1 LKLAEKQD
9 RSMTEQL
16 RGLSILVVEDEYFI
30 AMQIADAI
38 KCRGGSVV
46 GPVAGLKKAR
56 DLARQETIDGVIL
69 DLMLN
74 GRTTLSFADEL
85 MSRST
90 PVILATGYA
99 QSHIP
104 ERYSNLPQLTKPLRE
119 AALVRLIE
127 RTFRR

>member
-9 RSMTEQL
+9 QSMTEQL

-38 KCRGGSVV
+38 KCCGGSVV
-46 GPVAGLKKAR
+46 GPVAGLEKAR
-56 DLARQETIDGVIL
+56 DLARQETVDGVIL

-127 RTFRR
+127 HTFRR

>member
-1 LKLAEKQD
+1 
-9 RSMTEQL
+9 
-16 RGLSILVVEDEYFI
+16 
-30 AMQIADAI
+30 MQIADVI
-38 KCRGGSVV
+38 KCCGGSVV
-46 GPVAGLKKAR
+46 GPVADLEKAR
-56 DLARQETIDGVIL
+56 DLARQETVDGVIL
-69 DLMLN
+69 DLMLK
-74 GRTTLSFADEL
+74 GKSTLSFADEL

-99 QSHIP
+99 RSHIP

>member
-1 LKLAEKQD
+1 
-9 RSMTEQL
+9 MTEQL
-16 RGLSILVVEDEYFI
+16 RGLSILIVEDEYFI
-30 AMQIADAI
+30 AMQLANAI
-38 KCRGGSVV
+38 ECCGGSVV
-46 GPVAGLKKAR
+46 GPVADLETAR
-56 DLARQETIDGVIL
+56 DLARQESVDGVIL

-74 GRTTLSFADEL
+74 GKISLSFADEL
-85 MSRST
+85 MSRGT

-104 ERYSNLPQLTKPLRE
+104 ERYSDLPQVTKPVRE